1 MAITR
6 LGGANAITG
15 TLPAANINNTSIGNV
30 TSLPAAI
37 STGKA
42 IQVVTS
48 TTGTNTQ
55 ITTQSDTDTSLSASI
70 TPTSSSNKVLVLVS
84 QMVQFQRDA
93 GSGYEMAAT
102 TKLFRDSSQISKK
115 TSSITV
121 GSGPTGTQG
130 GRDGLAF
137 AVLDSPST
145 TSSVTYKTTGS
156 CNTTNNNGTIRY
168 NEGGTKGEITLIE
181 VAS

>member
-1 MAITR
+1 MAI
-6 LGGANAITG
+6 IT
-15 TLPAANINNTSIGNV
+15 LNNNSLSSV

-37 STGKA
+37 STGKVL
-42 IQVVTS
+42 QVVTS

-55 ITTQSDTDTSLSASI
+55 ISTGADTDTSLSASI

-84 QMVQFQRDA
+84 QSVQFQRDA
-93 GSGYEMAAT
+93 GSGYEIAAT
-102 TKLFRDSSQISKK
+102 TKLFRDSTQLSKK
-115 TSSITV
+115 VSSIGV

-156 CNTTNNNGTIRY
+156 CSATANNGTIRY
-168 NEGGTKGEITLIE
+168 NEGGNTKGEITLIE

>member
-1 MAITR
+1 MA
-6 LGGANAITG
+6 LSITG
-15 TLPAANINNTSIGNV
+15 TGNGSLNNLALSAN
-30 TSLPAAI
+30 
-37 STGKA
+37 
-42 IQVVTS
+42 
-48 TTGTNTQ
+48 TGTIVDTARAGGVIQMVNA
-55 ITTQSDTDTSLSASI
+55 TTQTNVEVTTATYTDSGLSASI
-70 TPTSSSNKVLVLVS
+70 TPTSSSNKILIIVS